1 MMKKKHPFIFI
12 NFRARRGIVAFFL
25 SVFIVF
31 VGVLLFLNF
40 LVNPII
46 IKTGESKIEQ
56 ISSSSVYKAVGEVLQ
71 DSISYDDLIHLVTDS
86 SGKISII
93 QANSVQINI
102 LSRKINEST
111 YKIMMKQL
119 EEPLKIPLGSFSG
132 IPIFTNM
139 GPKVNFNLI
148 PYGDIKCDFLSEFT
162 SAGINQTQHKIYASV
177 NTVVS
182 VILPLNKINVKNSI
196 KILIC
201 ESVIIGEIPTTYLQS
216 HSLDEMMNL
225 VPN

>member
-1 MMKKKHPFIFI
+1 MKKKHAFVFI
-12 NFRARRGIVAFFL
+12 NLRARRGIIAFFL

-31 VGVLLFLNF
+31 TCVLLFLKF

-46 IKTGESKIEQ
+46 IRNGESKIEQ

-71 DSISYDDLIHLVTDS
+71 DDISYDDLIHLVTDS
-86 SGKISII
+86 SGKISMI

-102 LSRKINEST
+102 LSRRITEST
-111 YKIMMKQL
+111 YKTLMKQL

-132 IPIFTNM
+132 IPILTNV
-139 GPKVNFNLI
+139 GPKVKFDLI

-177 NTVVS
+177 NTAVS

-201 ESVIIGEIPTTYLQS
+201 ESVIIGEIPSTYLQS

-225 VPN
+225 IPN